1 MKAQFLAGR
10 LELKKCWHLV
20 VSAAVRLRVGLA
32 PGLFGY
38 TASGSVPG
46 AVTCC
51 GPIAPWAHLDPHLR
65 QDVSPEST
73 DPGPQAGLAPVNGQL
88 VTHASRV
95 LVLLYCVPDPT
106 WPAVVLAPSL
116 SVHEYSFPIKKKF
129 NPSYKYKNIRV
140 FTFLIKIIFFYE
152 RLSIHAIQNKKVAN
166 LHWSSHP
173 THDGLYFLY
182 IFHKNKKRIPIYDY
196 QIWIYFFLIWSWSK
210 LDGGCT
216 FKHT

>member
-1 MKAQFLAGR
+1 MVLQHESSIFSRKAGIKEVLAFSRECGR
-10 LELKKCWHLV
+10 A
-20 VSAAVRLRVGLA
+20 AAVRLRVGLA

-95 LVLLYCVPDPT
+95 LVLLYCVPDT
-106 WPAVVLAPSL
+106 
-116 SVHEYSFPIKKKF
+116 
-129 NPSYKYKNIRV
+129 
-140 FTFLIKIIFFYE
+140 T
-152 RLSIHAIQNKKVAN
+152 
-166 LHWSSHP
+166 
-173 THDGLYFLY
+173 
-182 IFHKNKKRIPIYDY
+182 
-196 QIWIYFFLIWSWSK
+196 
-210 LDGGCT
+210 
-216 FKHT
+216 